1 MNINCKNCNNDVEN
15 YLSLL
20 PSKWRKKIAEIVCKY
35 IICTKQSIN
44 CEDFKGCETITSISE
59 FSQNGTELC
68 ISYTDEQG
76 VTVERCYDFSSTI
89 NYTIDDV
96 DQGCLA
102 TDEEWANMSYVER
115 MQLIV
120 DRACQDCTTTTTEE
134 VTTTTTSA
142 TTTTTTSATTTTTTE
157 ATTTTTIGTTTTTTV
172 ETTTTTTGTTTTTTA
187 APIFG
192 LYNMSTDATFEDV
205 TPVNYSGITYPVN
218 PAYNSVGT
226 HTGFS
231 GNITVDVTT
240 TLGSYEIVLVV
251 NLVVRDIITAT
262 LSGSYILSAGTIN
275 PGDNVAIT
283 ISNI

>member
-1 MNINCKNCNNDVEN
+1 MNINCKNCNNDVET

-76 VTVERCYDFSSTI
+76 VTVERCYDFSSII
-89 NYTIDDV
+89 NYTIDDI

-120 DRACQDCTTTTTEE
+120 DRACQECTTTTTEE

-142 TTTTTTSATTTTTTE
+142 TTTTTTSESTTTTTAATTTTTTE
-157 ATTTTTIGTTTTTTV
+157 EV
-172 ETTTTTTGTTTTTTA
+172 TTTTTGEEVPAST
-187 APIFG
+187 FG
-192 LYNMSTDATFEDV
+192 IYNMSTDATIEDV

-218 PAYNSVGT
+218 PAYNSAGT

-231 GNITVDVTT
+231 GYIAVDITT

-251 NLVVRDIITAT
+251 NLMVRDIISVSS
-262 LSGSYILSAGTIN
+262 SGIHNLAAGTIN
-275 PGDNVAIT
+275 VGDNVAIT